1 MIFIAL
7 FLAVQATRKSDKIFN
22 TYAVVHSPMRLTAA
36 DRAASID
43 LSDFEDSD
51 ASPPDTRERFSSGGA
66 SNIKE
71 Q

>member
-1 MIFIAL
+1 MMFISL
-7 FLAVQATRKSDKIFN
+7 LLAVQATRKSDKIFN

-43 LSDFEDSD
+43 LSDLEDSD
-51 ASPPDTRERFSSGGA
+51 ADTREGFSSSGA
-66 SNIKE
+66 TNI